1 MFYKIFKNTRKI
13 LLYLLKLKSISE
25 KREKQN
31 HALMLK
37 SSNVFRFIYEHI
49 QIDL

>member
-1 MFYKIFKNTRKI
+1 MFYKIFKNNHKI

-25 KREKQN
+25 KCEKD
-31 HALMLK
+31 HALM
-37 SSNVFRFIYEHI
+37 FRFIYEHI